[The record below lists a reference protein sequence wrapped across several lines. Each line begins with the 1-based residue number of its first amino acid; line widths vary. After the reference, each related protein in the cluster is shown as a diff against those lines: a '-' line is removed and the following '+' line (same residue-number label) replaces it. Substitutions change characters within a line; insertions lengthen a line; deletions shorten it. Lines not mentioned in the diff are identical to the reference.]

1 MQYSCRAIL
10 SITIPYSFR
19 ENDDGES
26 RRRLW
31 NDFLNRDDLP
41 HQLYCKEV
49 DLEEGYGLIVEV
61 WHYLQVQWFLQTTNL
76 FEQSFASGKSALVVQ
91 YF

>member
-31 NDFLNRDDLP
+31 NDFLKRDDLP

-49 DLEEGYGLIVEV
+49 DLEEGYWINSRGMALLTSTMVP
-61 WHYLQVQWFLQTTNL
+61 TNNKPIR
-76 FEQSFASGKSALVVQ
+76 AVVC
-91 YF
+91 FW

>member
-1 MQYSCRAIL
+1 MQYLYLCMQNSYRVIL

-31 NDFLNRDDLP
+31 SNFLKRDDLP

-49 DLEEGYGLIVEV
+49 DLEEGYWINNRGMALLTSTMVP
-61 WHYLQVQWFLQTTNL
+61 TNNKPIR
-76 FEQSFASGKSALVVQ
+76 AVVC
-91 YF
+91 FW